1 MHAFRNLIVGCSALS
16 AAAAPAFAQ
25 TPADTGRNAVII
37 AEQKRGIKIH
47 NVERLSDGGR
57 TLVNLRFDR
66 KPAWG
71 NRESGSM
78 GARRTAG
85 LFIRYDYL

>member
-1 MHAFRNLIVGCSALS
+1 MHAFRNLIVSCNALS

-25 TPADTGRNAVII
+25 TPADTGRNAVIVT
-37 AEQKRGIKIH
+37 EQKRGKKIH
-47 NVERLSDGGR
+47 NVERLSDGDR

-85 LFIRYDYL
+85 LFVRYDY

>member
-1 MHAFRNLIVGCSALS
+1 MHAFRNLIVGCNALS

-25 TPADTGRNAVII
+25 TPADADRNAVII
-37 AEQKRGIKIH
+37 TEQKRGKKIQ
-47 NVERLSDGGR
+47 NVERLSDGDR

-66 KPAWG
+66 TPAWG
-71 NRESGSM
+71 NRESGSV

-85 LFIRYDYL
+85 LFVRYDY